1 MNTLCKSK
9 QFKKRTLVT
18 LFSSLFLSTSLMA
31 ASELQTVSITHKK
44 PDDPYVAGFKAY
56 AKELASHSELI
67 KKSANSYADE
77 VIKAEKTVGYIG
89 KTLPI
94 PQAVKVTEG
103 VYTVVGSMIWHNP
116 ANFGLNNNLSFMIFN
131 DGVFVFNAGA
141 NPALAYS
148 LHQQI
153 KKITNK
159 PVKWLAV
166 ENNQGHAYLG
176 ASYWVDVGVKNLYSS
191 TLANDQFDSAFA
203 EIKQEWAT
211 QVGHELTQSARNVS
225 DKFTTF
231 ETEMTVDVGGGET
244 VLLKD
249 FGPGHTPA
257 STSLYVP
264 SRKVMLTGDLG
275 FNERMPVFFPYTD
288 SFAWK
293 ASYKS
298 MMDQTPADTIVIPGH
313 GTPTD
318 METAKHQMYD
328 YLDYMHKEIEK
339 VVEADGRQEDAEQVD
354 QSMYKDRPV
363 FDQAAKNNAI
373 HIYNEITGGDF

>member
-1 MNTLCKSK
+1 M
-9 QFKKRTLVT
+9 KKRFNQHVLGAIVIT
-18 LFSSLFLSTSLMA
+18 FALSANSVFAT
-31 ASELQTVSITHKK
+31 ELPAVNITQKA

-56 AKELASHSELI
+56 AKELGAYGSIMQDASE
-67 KKSANSYADE
+67 SYAND
-77 VIKAEKTVGYIG
+77 VIKTEKKVGYIG
-89 KTLPI
+89 KALPI
-94 PQAVKVTEG
+94 PQATKVTEG

-116 ANFGLNNNLSFMIFN
+116 ANYGLNNNLSFIVFD

-153 KKITNK
+153 KKVTNK
-159 PVKWLAV
+159 PVNWLAV

-191 TLANDQFDSAFA
+191 TLANDQFNEAFGA
-203 EIKQEWAT
+203 IKQEWSAR
-211 QVGHELTQSARNVS
+211 VGKEITIGARNVS
-225 DKFTTF
+225 NKFTTYDG
-231 ETEMTVDVGGGET
+231 ELTIDVGGGET
-244 VLLKD
+244 VMLKD

-257 STSLYVP
+257 STSVYIP
-264 SRKVMLTGDLG
+264 SRKVLLTGDLG

-293 ASYKS
+293 DSYKA
-298 MMDQTPADTIVIPGH
+298 MLDQIPMDTLVVPGH

-318 METAKHQMYD
+318 MATAKRQMYD
-328 YLDYMHKEIEK
+328 YLVYMHTEVQK
-339 VVEADGRQEDAEQVD
+339 VADADGRQADAEEID